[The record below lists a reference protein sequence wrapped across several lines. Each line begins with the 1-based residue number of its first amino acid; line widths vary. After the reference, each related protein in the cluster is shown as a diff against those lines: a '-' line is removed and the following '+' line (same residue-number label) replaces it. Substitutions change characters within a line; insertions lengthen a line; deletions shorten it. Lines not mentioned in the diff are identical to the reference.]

1 VILGPQVDCFSNH
14 ALHLL
19 FGNQYVVSPSS
30 DRMGFRLDGASI
42 PHPGSM
48 RWISDATAAG
58 TIQVPPD
65 QCPILLMADCQTTGG
80 YPKIASVITVDMGQ
94 AGQLA
99 PGDRMTFAPVGIEE
113 ALFLCRSERAKLD
126 RILPP
131 IPT

>member
-1 VILGPQVDCFSNH
+1 
-14 ALHLL
+14 
-19 FGNQYVVSPSS
+19 
-30 DRMGFRLDGASI
+30 
-42 PHPGSM
+42 
-48 RWISDATAAG
+48 
-58 TIQVPPD
+58 
-65 QCPILLMADCQTTGG
+65 MADCQTTGG

-113 ALFLCRSERAKLD
+113 ALFLYRSARAKLD